1 MRVNNMNETHQ
12 KAADVGPSVRVWD
25 VPVRVFHWVLVALI
39 LTSWVTSEIG
49 GNAMTY
55 HMWSGYAILTL
66 VVSRIVWGFIGSEH
80 ARFRAILYGPRAM
93 IGYASGLF
101 GSGSRYYLGHNPI
114 GGISV
119 ILMLAS
125 VLLQASTGLFA
136 NDDIATEGPL
146 AHLVSGET
154 SSLLTTIH
162 RWNFWVLT
170 ALIALH
176 VAAALFY
183 LFVKRENLIGAMFTG
198 RKRVPG
204 GGAFTDGRMTS
215 TWVALAVVVVVAA
228 GVAALVNWR

>member
-1 MRVNNMNETHQ
+1 MNETHRQ
-12 KAADVGPSVRVWD
+12 AADTGRTVRVWD
-25 VPVRVFHWVLVALI
+25 LPVRVFHWVLVALI

-80 ARFRAILYGPRAM
+80 ARFGAILHGPRAM
-93 IGYASGLF
+93 IDYASSVF
-101 GSGSRYYLGHNPI
+101 GSGSRHYLGHNPI

-119 ILMLAS
+119 LLMLAS

-136 NDDIATEGPL
+136 NDEIATEGPL
-146 AHLVSGET
+146 AHLVSGAT
-154 SSLLTTIH
+154 SSLATTIH
-162 RWNFWVLT
+162 RYNFYVLT
-170 ALIALH
+170 ALIAIH
-176 VAAALFY
+176 IAAALFY

-198 RKRVPG
+198 RKRVTG
-204 GGAFTDGRMTS
+204 EGHFADGRMTS
-215 TWVALAVVVVVAA
+215 TWVALAVVIVVAG

>member
-1 MRVNNMNETHQ
+1 MSETH
-12 KAADVGPSVRVWD
+12 KEAADAGRTVRVWD
-25 VPVRVFHWVLVALI
+25 VPVRVFHWVLAALI

-66 VVSRIVWGFIGSEH
+66 VAFRIIWGFIGSEH
-80 ARFRAILYGPRAM
+80 ARFGAILHGPRAM

-101 GSGSRYYLGHNPI
+101 GSSSRYYLGHNPL
-114 GGISV
+114 GGVSV

-136 NDDIATEGPL
+136 TDDIATEGPL
-146 AHLVSGET
+146 THLVSSAT
-154 SSLLTTIH
+154 SSLATTIH
-162 RWNFWVLT
+162 RWNFWILT
-170 ALIALH
+170 ALIAIH

-183 LFVKRENLIGAMFTG
+183 LIVKRENLIGSMFTG
-198 RKRVPG
+198 RKRVPAEG
-204 GGAFTDGRMTS
+204 DFADGRMMS
-215 TWVALAVVVVVAA
+215 TWVAVAVVVVVAG

>member
-1 MRVNNMNETHQ
+1 MSEAHQEAAET
-12 KAADVGPSVRVWD
+12 GRTVRVWD
-25 VPVRVFHWVLVALI
+25 APVRVFHWTLVVLI

-66 VVSRIVWGFIGSEH
+66 VVSRIIWGFIGSEH
-80 ARFRAILYGPRAM
+80 ARFGGFLYGPRAM
-93 IGYASGLF
+93 FGYASSLF
-101 GSGSRYYLGHNPI
+101 GSGSRYYLGHNPF

-146 AHLVSGET
+146 THLVSGAT

-170 ALIALH
+170 ALIAIH

-183 LFVKRENLIGAMFTG
+183 LIVKRENLIGSMFTG

-204 GGAFTDGRMTS
+204 EGQFADGRMTS
-215 TWVALAVVVVVAA
+215 TWVALIVVVVVAA
-228 GVAALVNWR
+228 GVATLVNWR